1 MQAGL
6 GMKDQSNLTA
16 RVQAWLAAR
25 EGEMTTLLADLVN
38 ADSGTY
44 NKAGVDAAGEV
55 LQAFWRSH
63 GLTVSVI
70 PRERFGDVIAA
81 DLACPGAADPRPVLL
96 LGHRD
101 TVFPEGEPSRRPF
114 TVKDGRGYGPGV
126 ADMKSGLA
134 IEAFVMAAFAACGA
148 PGMPLRMVTT
158 SDEEIA
164 SPACAEV
171 ITDEARKARAVFN
184 AEPSRTRATPPSDNQ
199 RTQVITRGRKGG
211 VFLKAE
217 MTGKAAHSGA
227 HYDRGR
233 SAILDLGQKIAPLHA
248 LTDLERGISVNV
260 GLIGGGQTVNTIA
273 PSAWAEIDL
282 RYIEPEQRDAMVS
295 AIRRIVETPAVDG
308 VTSKLTISGEFL
320 PLVQTEEARHL
331 LALYTRAA
339 ADLGIEVSA
348 EFTGGCA
355 DSGLT
360 AAAGCPTLC
369 SVGPTGGG
377 GHTPEEFV
385 NLDSLVPSA
394 QTLAATLCALGGTG

>member
-1 MQAGL
+1 MQAGS
-6 GMKDQSNLTA
+6 GMTAQGLLKA
-16 RVQAWLAAR
+16 RVQAWLADK
-25 EGEMTTLLADLVN
+25 EGAMTALLADLVN
-38 ADSGTY
+38 VDSGTT

-55 LQAFWRSH
+55 LQAFWRAH
-63 GLTVSVI
+63 GLVVSVI

-81 DLACPGAADPRPVLL
+81 DLPCPDAADQRPVVL

-101 TVFPEGEPSRRPF
+101 TVFPDGEATRRPF
-114 TVKDGRGYGPGV
+114 TVRDGRGHGPGV
-126 ADMKSGLA
+126 ADMKSGLV

-164 SPACAEV
+164 SPASAEV

-184 AEPSRTRATPPSDNQ
+184 AEPSRTRSTPPGDNLS
-199 RTQVITRGRKGG
+199 TQVITRGRKGG

-248 LTDLERGISVNV
+248 LTDLQRGVSVNV

-282 RYIEPEQRDAMVS
+282 RYVEPAQRDDMVS

-308 VTSKLTISGEFL
+308 VTSRLSISGEFL
-320 PLVQTEEARHL
+320 PLVQTAEARYL
-331 LALYTRAA
+331 LDLYTRAA
-339 ADLGIEVSA
+339 AELGIEVSA

-369 SVGPTGGG
+369 SIGPTGGG

-385 NLDSLVPSA
+385 ALDSLVPTA
-394 QTLAATLCALGGTG
+394 QTLAAALCALGGTG